1 MIDSFVLHLPKVM
14 GDILSHLAIQRGRT
28 PERQLLHWVR
38 IGLVIDG
45 NRSNPHVERM
55 REQVTDLLENASFPL
70 NDEDVLQQAKD
81 ARGTLVELLLPKGAV
96 YQTCKDHPELSE
108 QVMPDGST
116 TVGRFVDGAFIPAEE
131 I

>member
-1 MIDSFVLHLPKVM
+1 MIDSFVLHLPKAM

-38 IGLVIDG
+38 IGLVIEG

-55 REQVTDLLENASFPL
+55 REQVTDLLENASCPL

-96 YQTCKDHPELSE
+96 YQTCKDHPELIE
-108 QVMPDGST
+108 QVMPGGFT
-116 TVGRFVDGAFIPAEE
+116 TVGRFVNGAFIPAGE